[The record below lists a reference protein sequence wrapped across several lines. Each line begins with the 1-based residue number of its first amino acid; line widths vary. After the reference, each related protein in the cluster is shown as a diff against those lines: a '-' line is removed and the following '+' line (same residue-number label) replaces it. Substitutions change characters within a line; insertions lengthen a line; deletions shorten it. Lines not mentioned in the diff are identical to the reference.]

1 MLPNSP
7 SLIQHPL
14 SLLHWCSTRREF
26 VVSDAWLYSL
36 LKNNEHC
43 FVYGSLLPDKRKH
56 YGNSCKIIST
66 KPEFDPVFLCL
77 NKQLN
82 DESDPFRFFR
92 LLRQRRIDLTGD
104 ASVFLQELCTVGVNS
119 LSRSPL
125 SARAILSVRA
135 RRTIRYSSS
144 YPNVKVQRIAGA
156 KAGRYWYEFA
166 FGKSTEMLPLETFLR
181 EIEENIGRDS
191 DSKFLYVAD
200 ITSKFIHSK
209 PESQIAKIWNEC
221 LGARAI
227 PFESKARRKLI
238 EHGRRHQELKC
249 HIEAWEKMKRT
260 SSKWVTGKVSQQ

>member
-82 DESDPFRFFR
+82 DESNPSGSFFR
-92 LLRQRRIDLTGD
+92 LSRQRRIDLTGD
-104 ASVFLQELCTVGVNS
+104 ASVFLQELCTVGVRF
-119 LSRSPL
+119 SRSLPSFSTVQSCQL
-125 SARAILSVRA
+125 RT

-156 KAGRYWYEFA
+156 KAE
-166 FGKSTEMLPLETFLR
+166 
-181 EIEENIGRDS
+181 EI
-191 DSKFLYVAD
+191 LV
-200 ITSKFIHSK
+200 
-209 PESQIAKIWNEC
+209 
-221 LGARAI
+221 
-227 PFESKARRKLI
+227 
-238 EHGRRHQELKC
+238 
-249 HIEAWEKMKRT
+249 
-260 SSKWVTGKVSQQ
+260 